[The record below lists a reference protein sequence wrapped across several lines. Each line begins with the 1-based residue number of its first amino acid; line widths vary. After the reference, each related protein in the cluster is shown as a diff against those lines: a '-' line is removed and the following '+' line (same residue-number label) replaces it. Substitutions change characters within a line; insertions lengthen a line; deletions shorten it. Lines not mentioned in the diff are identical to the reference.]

1 MFFDLIDIALVN
13 SRAVYTKRDN
23 NISLLNFKLVVTKA
37 FIGGL
42 VDTVIVRDCSPQVDQ
57 ASKNLMN
64 HPHAEK
70 SQPICLSFRKCH
82 YCKNECSDRKTF
94 VFCQTCDQYVWL
106 TKERNHFLKH
116 HLYFSFMITYF
127 FQVPF

>member
-57 ASKNLMN
+57 ASKIRREVPTHM
-64 HPHAEK
+64 PE
-70 SQPICLSFRKCH
+70 
-82 YCKNECSDRKTF
+82 
-94 VFCQTCDQYVWL
+94 
-106 TKERNHFLKH
+106 
-116 HLYFSFMITYF
+116 
-127 FQVPF
+127 FQEMPLLQE